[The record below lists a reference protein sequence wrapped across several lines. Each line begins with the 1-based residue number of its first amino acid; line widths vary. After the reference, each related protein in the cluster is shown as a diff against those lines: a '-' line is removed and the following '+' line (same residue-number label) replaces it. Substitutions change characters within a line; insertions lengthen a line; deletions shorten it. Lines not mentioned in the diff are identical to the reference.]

1 MSTDNYS
8 NYKTYDDQPDYFA
21 DKAEAQE
28 KWEEWWLDW
37 IQDKGNLDDPDRID
51 KEGQCESSSE

>member
-8 NYKTYDDQPDYFA
+8 NYKIYNQPSYFK
-21 DKAEAQE
+21 DKEEAAE
-28 KWEEWWLDW
+28 KWEEWLANR

-51 KEGQCESSSE
+51 KEGQCEK

>member
-28 KWEEWWLDW
+28 KWEEWWLNK
-37 IQDKGNLDDPDRID
+37 I
-51 KEGQCESSSE
+51 KEEDEK

>member
-1 MSTDNYS
+1 MSTNSYS
-8 NYKTYDDQPDYFA
+8 QYKTYDQPDYFA

-37 IQDKGNLDDPDRID
+37 IRGIMEEQIELTRGNNEP
-51 KEGQCESSSE
+51 EGSKS